1 MPRSL
6 TFRIKKKEYLVT
18 PQRVNRKKLYGW
30 TEIVALDED
39 GRPCQLVSTDD
50 TGSLIIA
57 GGGTAIGILSPRG
70 EWVERSSLK
79 VVNEDGTPAELI
91 TSSYNSTITLTHTV
105 TEEEFLD
112 YSITDYYQLD
122 NIPEEMPA
130 LIGDKIYIFDYTY
143 LDSYETT
150 PAFILA
156 SEGTLFMMLGYKN
169 KFEMLCLGDCG
180 IIDEDA
186 DDYIEIGDDDIDF
199 TMF

>member
-1 MPRSL
+1 MPRNL
-6 TFRIKKKEYLVT
+6 TFRIKKKEYLVM
-18 PQRVNRKKLYGW
+18 PQLVNRKKLYGW

-39 GRPCQLVSTDD
+39 GRPCRLVNTDD

-91 TSSYNSTITLTHTV
+91 TSSYNTTITLTHTV

-130 LIGDKIYIFDYTY
+130 MIGDKIYIFDYTY

-180 IIDEDA
+180 IIDEDT

>member
-1 MPRSL
+1 MPRNL

-39 GRPCQLVSTDD
+39 GRPCRLVSTDD

-91 TSSYNSTITLTHTV
+91 TSSYNTTITLTHTV

-130 LIGDKIYIFDYTY
+130 MIGDKIYIFDYTY

-180 IIDEDA
+180 IIDEDT
-186 DDYIEIGDDDIDF
+186 DDYIDIGDDDIDF